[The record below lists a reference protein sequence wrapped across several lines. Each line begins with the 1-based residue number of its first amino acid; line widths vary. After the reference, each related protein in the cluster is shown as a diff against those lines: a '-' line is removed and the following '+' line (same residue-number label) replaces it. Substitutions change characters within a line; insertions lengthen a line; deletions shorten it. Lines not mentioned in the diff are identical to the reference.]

1 MESPCNTWGPLLQL
15 QEFKEIFSQSSSEER
30 GVSNVKWSFCY
41 IDSLFS

>member
-1 MESPCNTWGPLLQL
+1 MESPCNKWGPLLQL